1 MEVNIGQYSPS
12 GNDLVTTR
20 MRDRN
25 TTFKTDTETRKAV
38 NGYYNK
44 GVYASENSYKEGERH
59 DKNNPDCDKMSEK
72 DIDGDMTTK
81 SHDHVDDMV
90 KQILENDEISDVYNY
105 NDVKRH
111 IEEKMKNNEEL
122 DENEIINQ
130 VEEEME
136 SSAEAEHEMPSSNRS
151 N

>member
-1 MEVNIGQYSPS
+1 
-12 GNDLVTTR
+12 

-25 TTFKTDTETRKAV
+25 TTFKTDIETRKAV

-44 GVYASENSYKEGERH
+44 GVYASENSYKEAQMH
-59 DKNNPDCDKMSEK
+59 DKNNPECDKMNEK
-72 DIDGDMTTK
+72 DIDGDMTTR
-81 SHDHVDDMV
+81 SHDHLDDMV
-90 KQILENDEISDVYNY
+90 KQILENDAISDVYNY

-111 IEEKMKNNEEL
+111 IEEKMESNEEL
-122 DENEIINQ
+122 DEDEVKNQ

-136 SSAEAEHEMPSSNRS
+136 SSAEAEHEMPTSNRI